1 VEEVEGSMAELWA
14 EFGRLWCGGK
24 RARAHRS
31 KGGNAARFLRL
42 GLERARE
49 REREAEAGVKAI
61 VALWCSRDTPRPD
74 RWARGQRTDA
84 TACPHGSKGLCP
96 VGHDCALNV

>member
-49 REREAEAGVKAI
+49 RER
-61 VALWCSRDTPRPD
+61 
-74 RWARGQRTDA
+74 QRRE
-84 TACPHGSKGLCP
+84 
-96 VGHDCALNV
+96 